1 VPEPNPIPDFSVAEM
16 LATTDV
22 LRRVA
27 GTAGV
32 HIYEME
38 YLPDGSYICN
48 AFIGAGVEALVGP
61 LPPGANEE
69 EAWEAAVHPDDR
81 ERYDAFNDRLIA
93 GHAAD
98 VEVRL
103 VGTDGV
109 TRWVWDRGHPRHT
122 PDGRLLVEGVVT
134 DITARHAAEEALAEA
149 QSKVSHLAYH
159 DALTDL
165 PNRLLFQEHLDV
177 ALATAD
183 RTRGAVAVLFVD
195 LDDFKLVNDSL
206 GHAAGDELLCS
217 VATRILGA
225 TRASDVVARLG
236 GDEFLVLM
244 PGTPGRTP
252 EQVRLDADT
261 VAENIRFAVGPPFEV
276 AGSEVFARASVGAAV
291 YPLDAD
297 DSEGLLRHA
306 DISMYRAKQFAR
318 GGGPT
323 HLEERSGSAD
333 QLSATARLRRALAN
347 RELVLHYQPLVDLE
361 TGVTVGVEAL
371 IRWNDS
377 ERGMIPPAEFIPIA
391 ERTGLIGS
399 ISEWVVEEA
408 ARQAAVWRDEGLD
421 LYVSVNMPPSLWQE
435 TAMHHL
441 FQTMEACGLA
451 PDRLMIEITE
461 SAVME
466 GGKRVE
472 PILAKLRE
480 RGLRLAIDDFGTG
493 HSSLSRLSA
502 MPVTTLKIDRS
513 FVRDV
518 PDSRRASDLVAA
530 IVQLAGNLG
539 LQPLAEGIET
549 EAQVEFLLAQE
560 CRLGQGY
567 LFSRPVPAA
576 EIPALVRGPAW
587 RRAA

>member
-1 VPEPNPIPDFSVAEM
+1 M

-27 GTAGV
+27 ATAGV

-38 YLPDGSYICN
+38 YLPDGSYVCN
-48 AFIGAGVEALVGP
+48 AFIGAGVEALLGP
-61 LPPGANEE
+61 LRPGTNEE
-69 EAWEAAVHPDDR
+69 EAWEAAVHADDR
-81 ERYDAFNDRLIA
+81 ERYDAFNERLQANEPGEI
-93 GHAAD
+93 
-98 VEVRL
+98 EVRL

-109 TRWVWDRGHPRHT
+109 TRWVWDRAHPRRT
-122 PDGRLLVEGVVT
+122 PDGRLLVQGVVT
-134 DITARHAAEEALAEA
+134 DITQRHLAEEALAEA
-149 QSKVSHLAYH
+149 QSRVSHLAYH

-165 PNRLLFQEHLDV
+165 PNRLLFQEHLDF
-177 ALATAD
+177 ALASAD
-183 RTRGAVAVLFVD
+183 RTGGAVAVLFVD

-206 GHAAGDELLCS
+206 GHAAGDELLCAI
-217 VATRILGA
+217 ATRLMGS

-236 GDEFLVLM
+236 GDEFLVLV

-252 EQVRLDADT
+252 EEVRRDAEA
-261 VAENIRFAVGPPFEV
+261 VADKIRGAVGMPV
-276 AGSEVFARASVGAAV
+276 GLAGAEVFPRASVGIAV
-291 YPLDAD
+291 YPLDAG

-306 DISMYRAKQFAR
+306 DIAMYRAKQSAR
-318 GGGPT
+318 GGAPVQV
-323 HLEERSGSAD
+323 EERSGSAE
-333 QLSATARLRRALAN
+333 QLSATARLRRALER
-347 RELVLHYQPLVDLE
+347 RELLLHYQPLVDLE
-361 TGVTVGVEAL
+361 TGTTVGVEAL

-377 ERGMIPPAEFIPIA
+377 ERGLIPPAEFIPIA
-391 ERTGLIGS
+391 ERTGLIGP

-408 ARQAAVWRDEGLD
+408 ARQAACWRDDGLD
-421 LYVSVNMPPSLWQE
+421 LYVSVNMPPSLWHE

-441 FQTMEACGLA
+441 FHTMEACGLA

-466 GGKRVE
+466 GGMRVE
-472 PILAKLRE
+472 PILAELRA

-493 HSSLSRLSA
+493 HSSLSRLSL

-518 PDSRRASDLVAA
+518 PDSENASELVAA
-530 IVQLAGNLG
+530 IVQLAHNLK

-549 EAQVEFLLAQE
+549 ESQVRFLMAE
-560 CRLGQGY
+560 GCTLGQGY
-567 LFSRPVPAA
+567 LFSKPVPAA
-576 EIPALVRGPAW
+576 DVPGLVRGPAW

>member
-1 VPEPNPIPDFSVAEM
+1 M

-27 GTAGV
+27 ATAGV
-32 HIYEME
+32 HIYELE
-38 YLPDGSYICN
+38 YLPDESYICN
-48 AFIGAGVEALVGP
+48 AFIGAGVEALLGP

-69 EAWEAAVHPDDR
+69 EAWENAVHPDDR
-81 ERYDAFNDRLIA
+81 ERYDAFNNRL
-93 GHAAD
+93 HSDKPAD
-98 VEVRL
+98 VEIRL

-109 TRWVWDRGHPRHT
+109 TRWVWERAHPRRT

-149 QSKVSHLAYH
+149 QSRVSHLAYH

-165 PNRLLFQEHLDV
+165 PNRLLFQEHLDF
-177 ALATAD
+177 ALASAD
-183 RTRGAVAVLFVD
+183 RTGGAVAVLFVD

-217 VATRILGA
+217 VAARILGS

-236 GDEFLVLM
+236 GDEFLVLV

-252 EQVRLDADT
+252 EQVRVDGET
-261 VAENIRFAVGPPFEV
+261 VADKIRGAVGLPFEM
-276 AGSEVFARASVGAAV
+276 AGSEVFTRASVGVAV
-291 YPLDAD
+291 YPLDAGN
-297 DSEGLLRHA
+297 SEGLLRHA
-306 DISMYRAKQFAR
+306 DISMYRAKQSAR
-318 GGGPT
+318 GVA
-323 HLEERSGSAD
+323 LAQVEERSGSAD
-333 QLSATARLRRALAN
+333 QLSATARLRRALER
-347 RELVLHYQPLVDLE
+347 RELLLHYQPLVDLE
-361 TGVTVGVEAL
+361 TGVAVGVEAL
-371 IRWNDS
+371 IRWNDR
-377 ERGMIPPAEFIPIA
+377 ERGLIPPAEFIPIA
-391 ERTGLIGS
+391 ERTGLIGP

-421 LYVSVNMPPSLWQE
+421 LYVSVNMPPSLWHE
-435 TAMHHL
+435 KARDHL
-441 FQTMEACGLA
+441 FETMEALGLA

-466 GGKRVE
+466 GGMRVE
-472 PILAKLRE
+472 PILAELHV
-480 RGLRLAIDDFGTG
+480 RGVRLAIDDFGTG
-493 HSSLSRLSA
+493 HSSLARLSQ

-518 PDSRRASDLVAA
+518 PGSLEASELVAA
-530 IVQLAGNLG
+530 IVQLAHNLG

-549 EAQVEFLLAQE
+549 QSQVDFLLAHE

-576 EIPALVRGPAW
+576 DVPQLVRGPAW
-587 RRAA
+587 RWAA

>member
-1 VPEPNPIPDFSVAEM
+1 M

-27 GTAGV
+27 ATAGV

-48 AFIGAGVEALVGP
+48 AFIGAGLEALLGP
-61 LPPGANEE
+61 LPPGCNEE
-69 EAWEAAVHPDDR
+69 VAWEAAVHPDDR
-81 ERYDAFNDRLIA
+81 ERYDAFNERLEA
-93 GHAAD
+93 DQAAD

-103 VGTDGV
+103 IGTDGV
-109 TRWVWDRGHPRHT
+109 TRWVWDRGHPRRT

-149 QSKVSHLAYH
+149 QSRVSHLAYH

-177 ALATAD
+177 ALSSAD
-183 RTRGAVAVLFVD
+183 RTDGAVAVLFVD

-217 VATRILGA
+217 VAARILGS

-236 GDEFLVLM
+236 GDEFLVLV

-252 EQVRLDADT
+252 EEVRRDAET
-261 VAENIRFAVGPPFEV
+261 VADKIRTAVNMPV
-276 AGSEVFARASVGAAV
+276 DMAGSEVFTRASVGVAV
-291 YPLDAD
+291 YPLDAA

-306 DISMYRAKQFAR
+306 DIAMYRAKQSAR
-318 GGGPT
+318 GAAPG
-323 HLEERSGSAD
+323 HVEQRSGSAE
-333 QLSATARLRRALAN
+333 QLSATARLRRALER
-347 RELVLHYQPLVDLE
+347 RELVLHYQPLVDLQ
-361 TGVTVGVEAL
+361 TRAAVGVEAL

-391 ERTGLIGS
+391 ERTGLIGP

-408 ARQAAVWRDEGLD
+408 ARQAAIWRDEGLD
-421 LYVSVNMPPSLWQE
+421 LYVSVNMPPSLWHE

-466 GGKRVE
+466 GGMRVE
-472 PILAKLRE
+472 PILAELHA

-493 HSSLSRLSA
+493 HSSLSRLSQ
-502 MPVTTLKIDRS
+502 MLVTTLKIDRS

-518 PDSRRASDLVAA
+518 PATKEASDLVSA
-530 IVQLAGNLG
+530 IVQLAHNLE

-549 EAQVEFLLAQE
+549 QEQVDFLLQHN

-567 LFSRPVPAA
+567 LFSKPVPAA
-576 EIPALVRGPAW
+576 DVPELVRGPAW